1 MCVWYK
7 KVLSFGNNS
16 IQFRIS
22 SFCPKALLFFAHI
35 KPLFND
41 LLLFAEAAGFVHFL
55 CVEKYMPK
63 LSCGRMHFA
72 HGETASFFMI
82 LLLLQEAVLTRN
94 YFRIWINPFLF
105 WL

>member
-1 MCVWYK
+1 MSVWYK
-7 KVLSFGNNS
+7 KVLSLGNNS

-22 SFCPKALLFFAHI
+22 SFCPKALLVFAHKI
-35 KPLFND
+35 LLFND
-41 LLLFAEAAGFVHFL
+41 LLLFAEAGGFVHFL

-63 LSCGRMHFA
+63 LNCGGMHFA
-72 HGETASFFMI
+72 HGETTSFFTI
-82 LLLLQEAVLTRN
+82 LFLLQEAVLTRN